1 METKLCPHHISEN
14 LEKITLFSPKKATKG
29 EENLF
34 RVVVISV
41 SNLQEHSNL
50 KTLRKQNDPRQEKKK
65 NMKPKTYIYAI
76 EVLLFIHSHNLSFLH
91 CHKKKKKKWIRTFSL
106 FFKLSDLFQSEA

>member
-65 NMKPKTYIYAI
+65 NMKPKLTFT
-76 EVLLFIHSHNLSFLH
+76 LLRYFSLSTLTICPFFTAT
-91 CHKKKKKKWIRTFSL
+91 KKKKKWIRTFSL

>member
-14 LEKITLFSPKKATKG
+14 LEKITLFSPKKAKK

-65 NMKPKTYIYAI
+65 NMKQNLHLRYWGTSLYPLSQS
-76 EVLLFIHSHNLSFLH
+76 VLSSLPQ
-91 CHKKKKKKWIRTFSL
+91 KKKKSG
-106 FFKLSDLFQSEA
+106 